1 MKEKKDY
8 LKSFDDKDGWL
19 LPVEFS
25 ILNFIPKRVFVVNNV
40 PAGKIRGNHSH
51 YKTRQYLICTN
62 GSVKVFLDD
71 GKKTEEILLTKN
83 ESILI
88 PELIWDSQ
96 QFLSEDS
103 EILVI
108 CSTEY
113 DIKDYIL
120 DYKEFKNIIDGK
132 RDD

>member
-1 MKEKKDY
+1 MKEKKEY
-8 LKSFDDKDGWL
+8 LKSFDGKDGWL
-19 LPVEFS
+19 LPVEFN
-25 ILNFIPKRVFVVNNV
+25 ILSFVPKRVFVVNGV

-71 GKKTEEILLTKN
+71 GKVIEEILLTKN
-83 ESILI
+83 ESVLI
-88 PELIWDSQ
+88 PEMIWDSQ
-96 QFLSEDS
+96 QFLSEES

-113 DIKDYIL
+113 DINDYIL
-120 DYKEFKNIIDGK
+120 EYDKFLSIINDEK
-132 RDD
+132 